1 MKAQFG
7 MIGLGTMGR
16 NLVLNIADHGFA
28 ACGYDR
34 NEEQAQ
40 RLIAE
45 AGSRPV
51 TVATSSEDL
60 LNQLQT
66 PRIVMLLVPAG
77 KVVDLIIEEL
87 LPNLEKGDIL
97 IDGGNSHYVDTQR
110 RFDILKDSGV
120 HFIGMGVSGG
130 ESGARFGPS
139 MMPGGNK
146 QSYEQVKEIL
156 EAIAARYNGEPC
168 VAYMGNGAAGHYIK
182 MVHNGIEYAIMQ
194 MISEVYGLLKKMGL
208 SNEALHDLF
217 SAWNE
222 GELQSFLVEITARI
236 FKTKDPETGN
246 DLVDMILDRAQQKGT
261 GLWTSQ
267 SALELSVPTPT
278 IDVSV
283 TQRYLSALKED
294 RVQLAPLYQHTYTP
308 DVDLEVLK
316 NDCKNAL
323 HFGCIMAYAQ
333 GLSLLAA
340 ASQAHQYAI
349 DIPTVIKVWRAGCII
364 RSALLNQLYEAYE
377 KDANLKTVIG
387 SDLFVPLLTETR
399 KGLVNFLESSMDV
412 GLPAAALASALY
424 YFDAYVQERL
434 PANLIQAQ
442 RDYFGAHTY
451 ERIDQPGSFHTDWN
465 V

>member
-278 IDVSV
+278 IDVS
-283 TQRYLSALKED
+283 
-294 RVQLAPLYQHTYTP
+294 
-308 DVDLEVLK
+308 
-316 NDCKNAL
+316 
-323 HFGCIMAYAQ
+323 
-333 GLSLLAA
+333 
-340 ASQAHQYAI
+340 
-349 DIPTVIKVWRAGCII
+349 
-364 RSALLNQLYEAYE
+364 RS
-377 KDANLKTVIG
+377 
-387 SDLFVPLLTETR
+387 
-399 KGLVNFLESSMDV
+399 
-412 GLPAAALASALY
+412 
-424 YFDAYVQERL
+424 
-434 PANLIQAQ
+434 
-442 RDYFGAHTY
+442 
-451 ERIDQPGSFHTDWN
+451 
-465 V
+465 

>member
-1 MKAQFG
+1 M
-7 MIGLGTMGR
+7 
-16 NLVLNIADHGFA
+16 
-28 ACGYDR
+28 
-34 NEEQAQ
+34 
-40 RLIAE
+40 
-45 AGSRPV
+45 
-51 TVATSSEDL
+51 
-60 LNQLQT
+60 
-66 PRIVMLLVPAG
+66 
-77 KVVDLIIEEL
+77 
-87 LPNLEKGDIL
+87 
-97 IDGGNSHYVDTQR
+97 
-110 RFDILKDSGV
+110 
-120 HFIGMGVSGG
+120 
-130 ESGARFGPS
+130 
-139 MMPGGNK
+139 
-146 QSYEQVKEIL
+146 
-156 EAIAARYNGEPC
+156 
-168 VAYMGNGAAGHYIK
+168 
-182 MVHNGIEYAIMQ
+182 
-194 MISEVYGLLKKMGL
+194 

-399 KGLVNFLESSMDV
+399 KGLVNFLKSSMDV